1 MTDRFDSLPLHDEA
15 QIDPA
20 PRKPLILLVD
30 DEAEVRVVYRSLLER
45 AGVYRL
51 LEASDAVQG
60 FTLARQHQPDLVI
73 SDLVMPGSPDG
84 IAFCAQLKADPA
96 LAGTMFMLLTG
107 HAETERRTAGM
118 LIGVD
123 DFVAKPVESAELLA
137 RTRALLRHKAAHD
150 QLKAEHREL
159 EQAKA
164 HLARSF
170 DELLDLLGHLL
181 DVARP
186 GAGERS
192 QRLADA
198 AEAVGTRCDVP
209 EHFRREMVIAAR
221 LAPLAELAPHD
232 GAVRAGGRPEA
243 WRGMVGLQAVLGRV
257 AQLAPV
263 GDLLGAVYENWDG
276 TGQPGHAQKGQIP
289 MRSRILRTLLE
300 YFALRDAGMD
310 IAAAGEQLQQAAGT
324 KLDPA
329 CVAQVNAWARDGGA
343 VPADR
348 TFVAVDA
355 LTPGMVLADD
365 LFTASGTMLLKTGA
379 AITDATLGII
389 QRRHLNDPILV
400 GPYIKR

>member
-1 MTDRFDSLPLHDEA
+1 MTGRFDDLPMHDEA
-15 QIDPA
+15 QIDPS

-30 DEAEVRVVYRSLLER
+30 DEADVRVVYRRLLER
-45 AGVYRL
+45 AGIYRL
-51 LEASDAVQG
+51 LEAPDAVQG
-60 FTLARQHQPDLVI
+60 YALARQHQPDLVI

-96 LAGTMFMLLTG
+96 LASTMFMLLTG

-159 EQAKA
+159 EQAKE
-164 HLARSF
+164 HLARGF

-198 AEAVGTRCDVP
+198 AEAVGARCDVP
-209 EHFRREMVIAAR
+209 EHFRRELVIAAR
-221 LAPLAELAPHD
+221 LAPLAELAPNS
-232 GAVRAGGRPEA
+232 AGGRPEA

-300 YFALRDAGMD
+300 YFALRDAGHD
-310 IAAAGEQLQQAAGT
+310 VAAAGEQLQESAGT
-324 KLDPA
+324 RLDPA
-329 CVAQVNAWARDGGA
+329 CVAQVKAWARDGGA

-355 LTPGMVLADD
+355 LVPGMVLADD